1 MLKVAPSRL
10 LYNMSS
16 SVCDDASGGSPA
28 TTADSAGA
36 VEAILADGVLGGDLG
51 GSASTQEV
59 GDAIVRKIVTIS

>member
-1 MLKVAPSRL
+1 MEPLDQGAVSALQRAIL
-10 LYNMSS
+10 
-16 SVCDDASGGSPA
+16 A
-28 TTADSAGA
+28 TTLAEDAVRIERA